1 MIAYPTILSAY
12 TAGYFPMASEDDAE
26 SVVWVLPAERGVL
39 PLDEFRVPRRLRRNI
54 RSGGFTATLNADFSA
69 VINACADRPKTWI
82 NRAIVQSYLCL
93 HERGFAHSIEIRQSG
108 SIVGG
113 LYGLAFGGAFFGE
126 SMFSAQPSASQCALV
141 HLVNHMR
148 ATGYCLLDLQFLTPH
163 LQRFGGRA
171 VDNAQFN
178 ELLNR
183 SQEFSCSLYSQPFEE
198 DTISALQRI
207 SQIS

>member
-1 MIAYPTILSAY
+1 M
-12 TAGYFPMASEDDAE
+12 GYFPMASECDAD

-39 PLDEFRVPRRLRRNI
+39 PLGEFRVPRRLRRRI
-54 RSGGFTATLNADFSA
+54 RSGGFTATLNADFTT
-69 VINACADRPKTWI
+69 VIEACADRPETWI
-82 NRAIVQSYLCL
+82 NRTIVESYRSL
-93 HERGFAHSIEIRQSG
+93 HDEGFAHSIEINQGG

-113 LYGLAFGGAFFGE
+113 LYGIAFGGAFFGE

-148 ATGYCLLDLQFLTPH
+148 ATGYQLLDLQFLTPH

-171 VDNAQFN
+171 VNPAQFN
-178 ELLNR
+178 ELLCR
-183 SQEFSCSLYSQPFEE
+183 SQQFSCSLYSQPFEE
-198 DTISALQRI
+198 DSVSALHRI